1 MDAARDAAIR
11 ERRAAGEAYA
21 AIARDYGLSRQQ
33 VCNICREKPLED
45 GSKESTELY
54 RFLSEDC
61 AFLTANGKKS
71 KVPLKA
77 YNLVWRAWTKQG
89 RYGFPTIAFLRG
101 IPQEIIAAWPG
112 AGSAVSAFILEAQE
126 RGAGRR

>member
-71 KVPLKA
+71 KVPLMA
-77 YNLVWRAWTKQG
+77 YNLVWRLW
-89 RYGFPTIAFLRG
+89 
-101 IPQEIIAAWPG
+101 
-112 AGSAVSAFILEAQE
+112 AQE
-126 RGAGRR
+126 NRNGYPTMEFFQNLSVQTVSRMTQAGRAICEFINAAQRK